1 MSLPELLERLQAG
14 DGRAVARLIS
24 WVEDGEGEQL
34 REAAEALNP
43 LAGRAEVIGLTGAP
57 GVGKSTLAGAL
68 VDVWRKAGRRVGVL
82 AVDPSSPFTGGALL
96 GDRVRMQR
104 HAVDDGVYIR
114 SMATRGHLGGLAW
127 ATPQAVRVLDAAGCD
142 VVLVETVGVGQ
153 AEVEVAGLADTTLV
167 ALAPGFGDAVQVAKA
182 GILEVADVFVVNKA
196 DRDGAEVVARDLRQ
210 MLHLGEARPW
220 QVPVVMTVAERG
232 EGVDRLAETIAAHRA
247 HLEADGELERRRRA
261 RAAREVEEV
270 AMATLRAAPAP
281 LGRGEALDALADQ
294 VAAGK
299 LGPYAA
305 ADQLLAGVR
314 DGSVPATAAT
324 ADPG

>member
-1 MSLPELLERLQAG
+1 VNQLDDLLERLRAG
-14 DGRAVARLIS
+14 DKRAVARLIS
-24 WVEDGEGEQL
+24 WVEDGDRAQL
-34 REAAEALNP
+34 RDAAEALNP
-43 LAGRAEVIGLTGAP
+43 ATGRAQVVGLTGAP

-68 VDVWRKAGRRVGVL
+68 IAAYRGQGLTVGVL

-104 HAVDDGVYIR
+104 HALDDGVYIR

-142 VVLVETVGVGQ
+142 LVLVETVGVGQ

-232 EGVDRLAETIAAHRA
+232 DGVDQLVEAVAAHRRQ
-247 HLEADGELERRRRA
+247 LESSGELERRRRR
-261 RAAREVEEV
+261 RASREIEEI
-270 AMATLRAAPAP
+270 ALADLRAE
-281 LGRGEALDALADQ
+281 LGELGHGEALDQLAEQ
-294 VAAGK
+294 VASGK
-299 LGPYAA
+299 LGPYRA
-305 ADQLLAGVR
+305 ADQLLTGVR
-314 DGSVPATAAT
+314 NGRRPDA
-324 ADPG
+324 